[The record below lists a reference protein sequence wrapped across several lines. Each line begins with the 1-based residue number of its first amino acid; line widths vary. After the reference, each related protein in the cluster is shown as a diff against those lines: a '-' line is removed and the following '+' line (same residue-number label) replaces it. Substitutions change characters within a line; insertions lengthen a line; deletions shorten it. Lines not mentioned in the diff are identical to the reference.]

1 LIVPSIAVGIRRLHD
16 TGKTGWLILIGLIP
30 IVGFIILIV
39 FYAIEGDPNPNE
51 YGVTAP
57 AAT

>member
-1 LIVPSIAVGIRRLHD
+1 VGIRRLHD